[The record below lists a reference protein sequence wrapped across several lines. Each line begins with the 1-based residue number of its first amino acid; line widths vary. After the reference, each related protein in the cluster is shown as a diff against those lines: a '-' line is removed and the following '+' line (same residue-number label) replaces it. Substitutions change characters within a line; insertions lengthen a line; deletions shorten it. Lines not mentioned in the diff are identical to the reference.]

1 KLILTAL
8 AALLLA
14 GCASYQYRGG
24 TSGDY
29 YYGQPGT
36 EYRYYGYP
44 YGYGGYGY
52 GAYGYGYPSYF
63 SYRSYY
69 GYPYGY
75 GGYYRP
81 PYKGPHH
88 GHGHGNGHGGN
99 HGGGNDPGPGQNPPP
114 AGNDN
119 HDRPAAPWRDL
130 ERLRERARLH
140 DQVRPSSAEPSATP
154 YRRAAPPRTKPVRAS
169 PAAPAPASRPDVA
182 PVRPAAQ
189 APAQAPRSRAMEAR
203 TIRKRDRGPITEL

>member
-1 KLILTAL
+1 MIRKLVLPAL

-24 TSGDY
+24 AGGDY

-44 YGYGGYGY
+44 YGGYGY
-52 GAYGYGYPSYF
+52 GSYGYGYPSYF

-81 PYKGPHH
+81 PYHGPRPGNDH
-88 GHGHGNGHGGN
+88 GHGDNA
-99 HGGGNDPGPGQNPPP
+99 GGGNAGGGNPGHGQPPP
-114 AGNDN
+114 ASNENNDQP
-119 HDRPAAPWRDL
+119 RAPWRDL
-130 ERLRERARLH
+130 ERLRERARVRAH
-140 DQVRPSSAEPSATP
+140 DRTRGSATEP
-154 YRRAAPPRTKPVRAS
+154 QRSEPQRSEPIRRIT
-169 PAAPAPASRPDVA
+169 PAVQSRPNPRRTVA
-182 PVRPAAQ
+182 PEMR
-189 APAQAPRSRAMEAR
+189 MN
-203 TIRKRDRGPITEL
+203 RKRDSHRITEP

>member
-1 KLILTAL
+1 MIRKLILPAL

-44 YGYGGYGY
+44 SYGYGGYGY

-88 GHGHGNGHGGN
+88 GHGHGGN
-99 HGGGNDPGPGQNPPP
+99 HNGGNDPGPGQNPPP
-114 AGNDN
+114 AGNDTQ
-119 HDRPAAPWRDL
+119 DRPTAPWRDL
-130 ERLRERARLH
+130 ERLRERARVH
-140 DQVRPSSAEPSATP
+140 DRVRPPSAEPGAAP
-154 YRRAAPPRTKPVRAS
+154 YRRVTPQRSSPAPQRSNPVRQRSNAVPQRS
-169 PAAPAPASRPDVA
+169 N
-182 PVRPAAQ
+182 PVRS
-189 APAQAPRSRAMEAR
+189 RSSEVRS
-203 TIRKRDRGPITEL
+203 IRKRDRGPTTEL